1 MKSTNSAKHFTFI
14 GVGRIV
20 GAGLHGIFYL
30 LFASVLN
37 PTLFGELIFLIVLA
51 ETFSIVSRFGLN
63 HTVTIFQ
70 AKNDN
75 LMVQQVNLIAFLSTS
90 VAAVILIPINLFVA
104 ILTLSISFF
113 IMSQH
118 NLLGKKKFK
127 KFMFISLLQGSLL
140 LTITIFMYFLLDIN
154 GILIGMLISNFV
166 CSLAY
171 WRSLSRITLSFNKIK
186 KNLKVLIH
194 NFGIDLSTNL
204 SRRIDKLLIV
214 PILGFTAVGIFQF
227 NTQILFGLELI
238 PLSLHSFLLAEESS
252 GVKHKK
258 LIYLII
264 LLSIGITISLLIFAP
279 LFVNQF
285 FPDYSSGIFSL
296 QILSLALVPLTISAV
311 YSAKLQSIKSTKVGF
326 AAIIRIGSLILFIPT
341 LGYWLEMVGLSIA
354 ILISAISYVIFLVI
368 IYHKSSV
375 K

>member
-1 MKSTNSAKHFTFI
+1 MA
-14 GVGRIV
+14 
-20 GAGLHGIFYL
+20 
-30 LFASVLN
+30 
-37 PTLFGELIFLIVLA
+37 
-51 ETFSIVSRFGLN
+51 
-63 HTVTIFQ
+63 
-70 AKNDN
+70 
-75 LMVQQVNLIAFLSTS
+75 
-90 VAAVILIPINLFVA
+90 
-104 ILTLSISFF
+104 
-113 IMSQH
+113 
-118 NLLGKKKFK
+118 
-127 KFMFISLLQGSLL
+127 ISL
-140 LTITIFMYFLLDIN
+140 
-154 GILIGMLISNFV
+154 
-166 CSLAY
+166 
-171 WRSLSRITLSFNKIK
+171 ITLSFNKIK
-186 KNLKVLIH
+186 ENLKVLIH

-238 PLSLHSFLLAEESS
+238 PLALHSFLLAEESS

-296 QILSLALVPLTISAV
+296 QILSLALVPLTISAI
-311 YSAKLQSIKSTKVGF
+311 YSAKLQAIKSTKVGF
-326 AAIIRIGSLILFIPT
+326 SALVRIGSLVLFIPT
-341 LGYWLEMVGLSIA
+341 FGYWWEMVGLSIA

>member
-1 MKSTNSAKHFTFI
+1 MKLTNSAKHFTFI
-14 GVGRIV
+14 SVGRIV

-37 PTLFGELIFLIVLA
+37 PTLYGELIFLIALA

-63 HTVTIFQ
+63 HTITIFQ

-75 LMVQQVNLIAFLSTS
+75 LMVQQVNLIAFLFTS
-90 VAAVILIPINLFVA
+90 IAAVILIPINLFVA
-104 ILTLSISFF
+104 ILTLSMSFF
-113 IMSQH
+113 VMAQH
-118 NLLGKKKFK
+118 NLLGKRKFK
-127 KFMFISLLQGSLL
+127 KFMFISLLQGSLV

-154 GILIGMLISNFV
+154 GILIGMLISNFL

-186 KNLKVLIH
+186 ENLKVLIH
-194 NFGIDLSTNL
+194 NFGVDLSTNL

-214 PILGFTAVGIFQF
+214 PILGFTTVGIFQF

-238 PLSLHSFLLAEESS
+238 PLALHSFLLAEESS

-326 AAIIRIGSLILFIPT
+326 GAIIRIGSLILFIPT

-354 ILISAISYVIFLVI
+354 ILISAISHVIFLVI